1 MGKSPARPWAESLY
15 EKDSTWSALQVKRSD
30 ESGSASQIKDAER
43 ADSSARRRMS
53 MSRSR
58 NDSTA
63 FCAENETDGA
73 ETAAAGVSLWQAF
86 SRCGG

>member
-1 MGKSPARPWAESLY
+1 
-15 EKDSTWSALQVKRSD
+15 
-30 ESGSASQIKDAER
+30 
-43 ADSSARRRMS
+43 